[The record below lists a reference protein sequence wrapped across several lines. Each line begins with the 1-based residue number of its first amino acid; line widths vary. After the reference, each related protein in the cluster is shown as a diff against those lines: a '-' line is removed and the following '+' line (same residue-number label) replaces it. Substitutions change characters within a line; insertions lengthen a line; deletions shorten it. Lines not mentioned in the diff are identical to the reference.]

1 MAESPVLKR
10 VRKIVEPIASD
21 LQLHLYDIEQ
31 RGGTLR
37 ITLDTFPGSPGSV
50 DLAQLALATRLI
62 SREFDHEDPMPGK
75 YTLEVSSPGVERNL
89 RLPEHFQREIGK
101 VVTVRLA
108 NVEAAE
114 RRLEG
119 ELVAAGDT
127 TITLRVA
134 ATKKAPATDRVVE
147 IAGIDRAKTVFVWGP
162 APKPGS
168 KGPKKSPV
176 DPAVNAAGAPSGE
189 GAALAPAVHD
199 ELDDGMFAQ
208 LDGDDEFDD
217 DDEFDGEFDGDTDD
231 DDGDDDGDDDDGD
244 DDDGDD
250 DDTDDDDG
258 DDDLEDDTDG
268 DDLEDDTDEDDLED
282 DTDDDEN
289 KEPS

>member
-1 MAESPVLKR
+1 MTESPVLKR

-21 LQLHLYDIEQ
+21 LQLHLYDVEQ

-101 VVTVRLA
+101 LVTVRLA

-119 ELVAAGDT
+119 ELIAADET

-134 ATKKAPATDRVVE
+134 ATKKSPASDRVIE

-168 KGPKKSPV
+168 KGAKRVPVSPESKT
-176 DPAVNAAGAPSGE
+176 SGTTV
-189 GAALAPAVHD
+189 APAVHD
-199 ELDDGMFAQ
+199 ELDDGMFDE
-208 LDGDDEFDD
+208 LEDDDEFDD
-217 DDEFDGEFDGDTDD
+217 DADHDADD
-231 DDGDDDGDDDDGD
+231 DDAAFDDDADDP
-244 DDDGDD
+244 D
-250 DDTDDDDG
+250 DDT
-258 DDDLEDDTDG
+258 EDD
-268 DDLEDDTDEDDLED
+268 ES
-282 DTDDDEN
+282 

>member
-101 VVTVRLA
+101 LITVRLA

-119 ELVAAGDT
+119 ELIAADDT

-134 ATKKAPATDRVVE
+134 ATKKTPAADRVVE

-168 KGPKKSPV
+168 KAAKKSV
-176 DPAVNAAGAPSGE
+176 AKPAAEKIDESATAS
-189 GAALAPAVHD
+189 ALAPLVHD
-199 ELDDGMFAQ
+199 ELDEGMF
-208 LDGDDEFDD
+208 DE
-217 DDEFDGEFDGDTDD
+217 
-231 DDGDDDGDDDDGD
+231 
-244 DDDGDD
+244 
-250 DDTDDDDG
+250 
-258 DDDLEDDTDG
+258 LEDD
-268 DDLEDDTDEDDLED
+268 EDDEGDEDFD
-282 DTDDDEN
+282 DIDDYRR
-289 KEPS
+289 

>member
-1 MAESPVLKR
+1 MAESPALKR

-21 LQLHLYDIEQ
+21 LKLHLYDVEQ

-37 ITLDTFPGSPGSV
+37 VTLDTFPGSPGSV

-62 SREFDHEDPMPGK
+62 SREFDHDDPMPGK

-101 VVTVRLA
+101 IVTVRLA

-119 ELVAAGDT
+119 ELIAADDS

-134 ATKKAPATDRVVE
+134 ATKKTPSADRVVD

-168 KGPKKSPV
+168 KGAKKS
-176 DPAVNAAGAPSGE
+176 AAKPSGTTDPTTAIE
-189 GAALAPAVHD
+189 PPLVHD
-199 ELDDGMFAQ
+199 ELDEGMFDE
-208 LDGDDEFDD
+208 LEDDHFDD
-217 DDEFDGEFDGDTDD
+217 DFDDAEVDEAS
-231 DDGDDDGDDDDGD
+231 
-244 DDDGDD
+244 
-250 DDTDDDDG
+250 
-258 DDDLEDDTDG
+258 
-268 DDLEDDTDEDDLED
+268 DETD
-282 DTDDDEN
+282 DTDDDES

>member
-1 MAESPVLKR
+1 MHMTESPVLKR
-10 VRKIVEPIASD
+10 VRKIVEPIAAD

-101 VVTVRLA
+101 LITVRLA

-114 RRLEG
+114 RRFEG
-119 ELVAAGDT
+119 ELVAADDA
-127 TITLRVA
+127 TITVRVA
-134 ATKKAPATDRVVE
+134 ATKKTDAADRVVE

-168 KGPKKSPV
+168 KGSTRATNK
-176 DPAVNAAGAPSGE
+176 PAVTVGEAAVAP
-189 GAALAPAVHD
+189 LVHD
-199 ELDDGMFAQ
+199 ELDDGMFDE
-208 LDGDDEFDD
+208 LEDTVESDDEFDEIDDGFNSEFD
-217 DDEFDGEFDGDTDD
+217 DDNDD
-231 DDGDDDGDDDDGD
+231 DVDDEDESDDDS
-244 DDDGDD
+244 
-250 DDTDDDDG
+250 
-258 DDDLEDDTDG
+258 
-268 DDLEDDTDEDDLED
+268 
-282 DTDDDEN
+282 

>member
-89 RLPEHFQREIGK
+89 RLPEHFKREIGK
-101 VVTVRLA
+101 LVTVRLA

-119 ELVAAGDT
+119 ELIAADDT
-127 TITLRVA
+127 TITLRVT
-134 ATKKAPATDRVVE
+134 ATKKTPATDRVVE

-168 KGPKKSPV
+168 KGTKKAPT
-176 DPAVNAAGAPSGE
+176 DPAAQPAAISGTPSGE
-189 GAALAPAVHD
+189 SAAVAPRVHD
-199 ELDDGMFAQ
+199 ELDDGMFDE
-208 LDGDDEFDD
+208 LDDEELHDETDDDFDD
-217 DDEFDGEFDGDTDD
+217 DDFDD
-231 DDGDDDGDDDDGD
+231 DAG
-244 DDDGDD
+244 
-250 DDTDDDDG
+250 
-258 DDDLEDDTDG
+258 
-268 DDLEDDTDEDDLED
+268 DEDDLED
-282 DTDDDEN
+282 ETDDES

>member
-119 ELVAAGDT
+119 ELIAADDT

-162 APKPGS
+162 APKPRS
-168 KGPKKSPV
+168 KGPKKPPA
-176 DPAVNAAGAPSGE
+176 DPAVNPSSAPSGE
-189 GAALAPAVHD
+189 GAALAPVVHD

-217 DDEFDGEFDGDTDD
+217 DDEFAQLDGDSEF
-231 DDGDDDGDDDDGD
+231 
-244 DDDGDD
+244 D
-250 DDTDDDDG
+250 DDTDDDD
-258 DDDLEDDTDG
+258 DDTDHDDG
-268 DDLEDDTDEDDLED
+268 DSEFDDEDDTDEDDLED

>member
-101 VVTVRLA
+101 VITVRLA

-119 ELVAAGDT
+119 ELIAADQT

-134 ATKKAPATDRVVE
+134 ATKKTPAADRVIE

-168 KGPKKSPV
+168 KGSKKAGTSS
-176 DPAVNAAGAPSGE
+176 AAAPEETASAD
-189 GAALAPAVHD
+189 AAIAPTVHD
-199 ELDDGMFAQ
+199 ELDDGMFEE
-208 LDGDDEFDD
+208 LEDDDEFDD
-217 DDEFDGEFDGDTDD
+217 IDEFDDVE
-231 DDGDDDGDDDDGD
+231 
-244 DDDGDD
+244 
-250 DDTDDDDG
+250 
-258 DDDLEDDTDG
+258 
-268 DDLEDDTDEDDLED
+268 DEDDPED
-282 DTDDDEN
+282 ETDDDES

>member
-1 MAESPVLKR
+1 MKGGKEVAESPVLKR

-89 RLPEHFQREIGK
+89 RLPEHFKREIGK
-101 VVTVRLA
+101 SVTVRLA

-119 ELVAAGDT
+119 ELIAADDT
-127 TITLRVA
+127 TITLRMA
-134 ATKKAPATDRVVE
+134 ATKKTPATDRIVE
-147 IAGIDRAKTVFVWGP
+147 ISGIDRAKTVFVWGP

-168 KGPKKSPV
+168 KGTKKAPV
-176 DPAVNAAGAPSGE
+176 NPAVNPAVKPAAAPSGE
-189 GAALAPAVHD
+189 GAAVVPAVHD
-199 ELDDGMFAQ
+199 ELDDGMFDQ
-208 LDGDDEFDD
+208 LEGDDEFDD
-217 DDEFDGEFDGDTDD
+217 DDEFDSEFDD
-231 DDGDDDGDDDDGD
+231 DDDADDDDAD
-244 DDDGDD
+244 DDDDD
-250 DDTDDDDG
+250 DDDDAAD
-258 DDDLEDDTDG
+258 
-268 DDLEDDTDEDDLED
+268 DEDDLED
-282 DTDDDEN
+282 ETDDDES

>member
-1 MAESPVLKR
+1 MTESPVLKR

-101 VVTVRLA
+101 LVTVRLA

-119 ELVAAGDT
+119 ELVAADNT

-134 ATKKAPATDRVVE
+134 ATKKSPASDRVIE

-168 KGPKKSPV
+168 KGAKKVPV
-176 DPAVNAAGAPSGE
+176 GPESTSSASTV
-189 GAALAPAVHD
+189 APAVHD
-199 ELDDGMFAQ
+199 ELDDGMFEE
-208 LDGDDEFDD
+208 L
-217 DDEFDGEFDGDTDD
+217 DD
-231 DDGDDDGDDDDGD
+231 DDGFDE
-244 DDDGDD
+244 
-250 DDTDDDDG
+250 
-258 DDDLEDDTDG
+258 LEDDFELDEDA
-268 DDLEDDTDEDDLED
+268 DDEDDSEDDTEDDES
-282 DTDDDEN
+282 